1 MEMKS
6 PPPKSNGVLA
16 LSGSLERLSQR
27 NTNRNDRGKKATLS
41 LVGAIAVVIPFFHHD
56 PAFYMLSL
64 FLLILL
70 SNKIII
76 VFLGL
81 VENYSEIEAPVLI
94 TRSTADWLIMPK
106 KSPSPTQ
113 SARAP
118 FSIGRIGLDTL

>member
-1 MEMKS
+1 MT
-6 PPPKSNGVLA
+6 
-16 LSGSLERLSQR
+16 R
-27 NTNRNDRGKKATLS
+27 
-41 LVGAIAVVIPFFHHD
+41 PFIC
-56 PAFYMLSL
+56 YL